1 MTCNTAEPW
10 LLASRSSDELP
21 GEVRRHVP
29 LCSHCKALFA
39 QLRRVDEATTRLTP
53 VANGSAR
60 SRLDAALA
68 RTPQEQPNTPLQTE
82 RNRRWPVRL
91 VAGLAAAVLVAGGWV
106 AGRVTSSKPTVQI
119 SSEQPK
125 DQPKPQPKEQSPREQ
140 PRPVPPQSQPQPV
153 PPDPQPQVAQLP
165 VAPQPALA
173 PGLVAKVARHAVS
186 VAADPQPSSQLDAL
200 DRLAGEVRTDAL
212 ERAVAGDLEQL
223 PRSAALHERILKL
236 GVARQLSRIPS
247 QSRSVIAVRVADEL
261 NQSADEIAAVA
272 GRLIPVAGD
281 LLRPLI
287 ASCREIGTAIRESKP
302 LPVSAEWPSPA
313 TPLESLVAQTI
324 RMGDTTEPLARAEE
338 SAVLAATLAH
348 AVTVLS
354 VAGLNDDAYR
364 VGEAMDG
371 VLDHGVAANLDRV
384 TMADSAGKFR
394 KEVTE
399 VRERASQATDVLER
413 NLAKAPP
420 AARAGLERALQAADP
435 GRVKATGKGL
445 GKPTGTGPPWKKGDG
460 ERPGKGVGT
469 PPGWQKKP

>member
-10 LLASRSSDELP
+10 LLAARSPDDLP
-21 GEVRRHVP
+21 GEVRRHLP
-29 LCSHCKALFA
+29 RCSHCTAMFA
-39 QLRRVDEATTRLTP
+39 QLRRVDEATTRLTT

-68 RTPQEQPNTPLQTE
+68 HTPQEQSDTPFLPQ
-82 RNRRWPVRL
+82 RKLRWSVRL
-91 VAGLAAAVLVAGGWV
+91 VASLAASVLVAGGWV

-119 SSEQPK
+119 SSEQTK

-140 PRPVPPQSQPQPV
+140 PRPVLPV
-153 PPDPQPQVAQLP
+153 PPVPPQVAQLP
-165 VAPQPALA
+165 IAPHPAFA
-173 PGLVAKVARHAVS
+173 PGLVAKVARQTVRIAS
-186 VAADPQPSSQLDAL
+186 DPQPGSQLDAI
-200 DRLAGEVRTDAL
+200 DRLALEVRTDAL

-223 PRSAALHERILKL
+223 PRLAVLHERILKL
-236 GVARQLSRIPS
+236 GVARQLNRITGP
-247 QSRSVIAVRVADEL
+247 SRSVVAARVADEL
-261 NQSADEIAAVA
+261 NQAADEIAAVA

-281 LLRPLI
+281 LLRPLV

-324 RMGDTTEPLARAEE
+324 RMGEATDPLARANE

-348 AVTVLS
+348 AITVLS

-364 VGEAMDG
+364 VGDAMDG

-384 TMADSAGKFR
+384 TAADATGKFR
-394 KEVTE
+394 KEVTD
-399 VRERASQATDVLER
+399 VRERAGRATEVLER

-420 AARAGLERALQAADP
+420 AAQAGLERALEAANP
-435 GRVKATGKGL
+435 GRVKATGKGW
-445 GKPTGTGPPWKKGDG
+445 GKPAGTGPPWKKGDG
-460 ERPGKGVGT
+460 EHPGKGGM
-469 PPGWQKKP
+469 PPGWQKKS